1 MANEMD
7 GEMKAILMKIVI
19 VLAWLDIL
27 SKLWAQLGQAQ
38 DERDWSDSGDVSESD
53 TDGSEP
59 VAEESVSDSD
69 ELAEVALIV
78 LVNELIQNVRVFLR
92 RTNKYGTQREYFFVR
107 V

>member
-19 VLAWLDIL
+19 VLAWLDLL

-38 DERDWSDSGDVSESD
+38 DERDWSESD

-59 VAEESVSDSD
+59 VAEESVFDSN
-69 ELAEVALIV
+69 ELAEVALIA
-78 LVNELIQNVRVFLR
+78 LENELIRNVRVFLR